1 MIFDIV
7 ILHVNS
13 KSNTYS
19 FNMVQTLNYFN
30 EINAYF
36 YLLKNPII
44 LPIKS
49 KFSCPGKHT
58 LRY

>member
-19 FNMVQTLNYFN
+19 FNMVQALNYFN

-36 YLLKNPII
+36 YLLKLDNIA
-44 LPIKS
+44 
-49 KFSCPGKHT
+49 
-58 LRY
+58 Y

>member
-19 FNMVQTLNYFN
+19 FNMVQALNYFN
-30 EINAYF
+30 EIKN

>member
-19 FNMVQTLNYFN
+19 FNMVQALNYFN

-36 YLLKNPII
+36 YLLKI
-44 LPIKS
+44 
-49 KFSCPGKHT
+49 
-58 LRY
+58 R